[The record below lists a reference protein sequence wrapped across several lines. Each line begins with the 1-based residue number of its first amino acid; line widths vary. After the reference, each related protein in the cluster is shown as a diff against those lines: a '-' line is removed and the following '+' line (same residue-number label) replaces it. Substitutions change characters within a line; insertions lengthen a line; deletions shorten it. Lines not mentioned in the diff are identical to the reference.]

1 MIDPF
6 TPYLDP
12 LTPASLSRLVDYSA
26 AKRAEAASPKHAERE
41 LHEILAAGGSSRL
54 NVGV

>member
-6 TPYLDP
+6 TAYLDP